1 MLSRGHDVP
10 QELDLVK
17 AIVFI
22 LILVPPEGDGHL
34 VLEGRRLLDDPPLVP
49 VLHCATEGFVVLEE
63 RGQVTSRTRDS
74 LENEPE
80 RDVQMRAGQGSVEG
94 LLVVDPREQPIT

>member
-1 MLSRGHDVP
+1 M
-10 QELDLVK
+10 K

-49 VLHCATEGFVVLEE
+49 VLHCVTQGFVVFEE